1 MHDERLANLLGALA
15 LTVNDL
21 ALADATAAAGTSAS
35 GSAALVVLST
45 APGLSVTELGR
56 RVGLSQPAAARMVD
70 GLEGR
75 GLVERRPTLTRSVAV
90 HLTAAG
96 AGAASRILGERGGR
110 LGTLTAAL
118 DPRERK
124 LFADLAG
131 KLLAAAYEQ
140 LPEADR
146 LCRLCDRAAC
156 VAQGQVCPV
165 GAACRAREAADEP
178 RHRHR
183 GDR

>member
-21 ALADATAAAGTSAS
+21 ALTDATAAAGTSVS

-70 GLEGR
+70 VLERR
-75 GLVERRPTLTRSVAV
+75 GLVERRPTLARAVAV
-90 HLTAAG
+90 HLTPAG
-96 AGAASRILGERGGR
+96 AEAAARILGRRGGR
-110 LGTLTAAL
+110 LGSLAAAL
-118 DPRERK
+118 DEREREV
-124 LFADLAG
+124 FAELVG
-131 KLLAAAYEQ
+131 KLLTAAYEQ

-146 LCRLCDRAAC
+146 LCRLCDRSAC
-156 VAQGQVCPV
+156 VAEGEVCPV
-165 GAACRAREAADEP
+165 GAACRAREAADE
-178 RHRHR
+178 
-183 GDR
+183 G